1 MSRTHHYWYITRG
14 VSTVHD
20 LLTVDIDVV
29 FTFKFSYAKFL
40 GGRCLE
46 TFQFLYCC
54 NKPIWC
60 KEKICYVIIKT
71 RSGTNQSI
79 EFRRRGAQ
87 EWRCTGV
94 RRTWHVTHTLTSPD
108 VPTHTRWNYTILG
121 KSILVKIVCFLNLI
135 LWFKQTLKGHQFSHF
150 YGYWEYN
157 FLCLLDNFGNILVMQ
172 KKHRFWI
179 IIRLLYFNR
188 ANRQPVE
195 YV

>member
-1 MSRTHHYWYITRG
+1 MPEASPRAEWPRRHSRQHNWHHLQILERISSLIDRLSTYWDLVNSIMSRTHHYWYITRG
-14 VSTVHD
+14 VSTGHD
-20 LLTVDIDVV
+20 LLTADIDVV

-60 KEKICYVIIKT
+60 KEKICYVIMKT

-108 VPTHTRWNYTILG
+108 VPTHTHTMEL
-121 KSILVKIVCFLNLI
+121 
-135 LWFKQTLKGHQFSHF
+135 
-150 YGYWEYN
+150 YN
-157 FLCLLDNFGNILVMQ
+157 TG
-172 KKHRFWI
+172 
-179 IIRLLYFNR
+179 
-188 ANRQPVE
+188 
-195 YV
+195 